1 MNLDEYRASDA
12 TELARLVAEKQV
24 TAVELLTLARRRA
37 ADVNPALNAIVA
49 AIDEA
54 DAQAADPSLSGP
66 FAGVPFLIKD
76 LAQDYQG
83 HPTSCGSRSLS
94 KLPAAEHAHVTRRFL
109 DAGLVIF
116 GKTNTPEFGAK
127 GITESTLFGPARNP
141 WDPGHTPGGSSG
153 GSGAAVAAGVVPA
166 AGANDGGGSIRIPSA
181 CNGLV
186 GLKPTR
192 GLSPFGPA
200 GGEQMFGMA
209 VQGVASRTVRDA
221 AGLYDAIVGPTPSS
235 VYTTPTPDTPFT
247 SQIATPPGTL
257 RIGFSAKSALT
268 PTVHPEA
275 LAAVEHA
282 AGILTDLGHIVE
294 EIDPPYDDAA
304 LSRDFLTIWFASL
317 ASQVD
322 DARRRTGAGDKDFE
336 ADTLAAAELGRSAGV
351 VAAFSAFERVNDY
364 VKSLSAFHDTYDYF
378 LTPTL
383 AKPPLRI
390 GEISTPPLLQSVSR
404 IMAKVH
410 GGSIVTRTGMIDD
423 LVEQNLGWVPYTQLA
438 NLTGRPAINVPLYW
452 TEAGNSGG
460 GLPLGVQFVGALG
473 SDGGLLTLAA
483 QLEQAAPWA
492 HRYID
497 VAV

>member
-1 MNLDEYRASDA
+1 MADSQQLLLLSHATLVDA
-12 TELARLVAEKQV
+12 TAPEPRADLDVLIEGNRIKDIDRQIKTGGTTTVIDLKG
-24 TAVELLTLARRRA
+24 LTLM
-37 ADVNPALNAIVA
+37 PGL
-49 AIDEA
+49 ID
-54 DAQAADPSLSGP
+54 
-66 FAGVPFLIKD
+66 
-76 LAQDYQG
+76 
-83 HPTSCGSRSLS
+83 
-94 KLPAAEHAHVTRRFL
+94 AHVHVCAPTL
-109 DAGLVIF
+109 DI
-116 GKTNTPEFGAK
+116 GAMRDMS
-127 GITESTLFGPARNP
+127 ESYI
-141 WDPGHTPGGSSG
+141 
-153 GSGAAVAAGVVPA
+153 AAYAAHSMK
-166 AGANDGGGSIRIPSA
+166 DM
-181 CNGLV
+181 LM
-186 GLKPTR
+186 R
-192 GLSPFGPA
+192 GFT
-200 GGEQMFGMA
+200 
-209 VQGVASRTVRDA
+209 TVRDA